1 MSWWLLI
8 HSSDIATKE
17 ESTISA
23 SAVLEWKK
31 TQNLCEFKGYVVL
44 YKLSQLSTYWNV
56 IRTNGTQVSLQNI
69 QPRREYTVRVLLLSN
84 VTYISQTFTLET
96 GVGKFPLN
104 VNSSEDINLDQI
116 LIDPTAIRET
126 VVRTSNLHTIF

>member
-1 MSWWLLI
+1 MSWWLFI

-31 TQNLCEFKGYVVL
+31 TQNLGEFKGYVVL

-96 GVGKFPLN
+96 GVGKFLLN

>member
-1 MSWWLLI
+1 MSWWLFI

-31 TQNLCEFKGYVVL
+31 TQNLGEFKGYVVL